1 MLLTVVT
8 AALLLGHLLARRGET
23 VRTVQGEIAP
33 CWPGQS
39 TGDVEGMATITVA
52 PQVSTASAARP

>member
-23 VRTVQGEIAP
+23 VRTVQGATAP

-39 TGDVEGMATITVA
+39 TACVGAMATITVA
-52 PQVSTASAARP
+52 PPVSTASAGRP